1 MVLSSPARLGSTLRS
16 EHAGQCQWL
25 SEVTPSARHRLS
37 TTCAAGWPDERAQHG
52 DSRSGSSR
60 PREYRTRSGCSAE
73 CRQTTRH
80 QPDGEAGEQDPEGSN
95 PQRGDTQIRRAD
107 PLSSIA
113 LAGAL
118 LDAELP
124 ELPEWLVQL
133 LPGPGETVGDQ
144 LVRHPDVRS
153 ITFTGPTA
161 VGRHIRAVSCPARTQ
176 LELGSNSPTLLW
188 HDAGLDHALPLIV
201 HPAPANGRGRRP

>member
-1 MVLSSPARLGSTLRS
+1 MSERSTGTADPA
-16 EHAGQCQWL
+16 
-25 SEVTPSARHRLS
+25 
-37 TTCAAGWPDERAQHG
+37 AAGPASTEPAPG
-52 DSRSGSSR
+52 APLSAVKPPATSPTAKLVS
-60 PREYRTRSGCSAE
+60 RTRKAVTHNAVILKSAE
-73 CRQTTRH
+73 QT
-80 QPDGEAGEQDPEGSN
+80 
-95 PQRGDTQIRRAD
+95 

-176 LELGSNSPTLLW
+176 LELGSNSPNLLW
-188 HDAGLDHALPLIV
+188 RDACLDHALPLIV